1 MVSDRTHS
9 VGHYAEAVPEVN
21 SPQNHWRTISYIER
35 SRDFY
40 AAHGYK
46 IPYRWASYSTV
57 PFTSWAENG
66 VALEHA
72 TIGLVTTAF
81 PVAFSGSKTS
91 YAETASPVPTKMFT
105 DDLSWDKDATTT
117 DDVGSFLPLDALE
130 TLRERDVVGAGSS
143 RFYGV
148 PTQYSHRRTMA
159 DAERIL
165 EWLREDGVDGALL
178 TPL

>member
-1 MVSDRTHS
+1 VSDPTHH
-9 VGHYAEAVPEVN
+9 VGDYAEAVQESN
-21 SPQNHWRTISYIER
+21 TPQSHWRTVGYIEK

-40 AAHGYK
+40 AAHGYEV
-46 IPYRWASYSTV
+46 PYRWASYSTV
-57 PFTSWAENG
+57 PFTSWAKNG
-66 VALEHA
+66 VDLENA

-81 PVAFSGSKTS
+81 PMSTPGPKAP
-91 YAETASPVPTKMFT
+91 YAEPASPVPETMST

-130 TLRERDVVGAGSS
+130 TLSKQGVVGASS
-143 RFYGV
+143 ARFYGV
-148 PTQYSHRRTMA
+148 PTRYSHRRTMA
-159 DAERIL
+159 DAERIV